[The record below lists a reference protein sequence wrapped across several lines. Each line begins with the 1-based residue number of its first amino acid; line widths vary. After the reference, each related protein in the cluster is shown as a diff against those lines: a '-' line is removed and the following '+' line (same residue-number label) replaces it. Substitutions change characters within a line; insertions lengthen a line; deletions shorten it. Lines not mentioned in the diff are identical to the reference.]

1 MSVRCGVADSRRRG
15 VVVRDRRTTTVGNI
29 PRTASRPSPVATAA
43 VVLAVLVLTA
53 ACAAPSDPGA
63 SPQTST
69 SVDADE
75 PTSTTESTAESRTEP
90 DPDPDADDSG
100 DGDGELTT
108 QAVRELLAD
117 LDGQLAIGNGPVV
130 AVARPDGQ
138 RYIEL
143 DGGQTNLA
151 SQPTWSTDG
160 SKLIWSSVSPLT
172 QEARVQLFD
181 PDGVADGEP
190 LSTNVPGPPVFY
202 FQWRSDGSETLYL
215 RNSTRRQTVEAGV
228 LTPGGPARWI
238 ADGDPFFVAWAPTEP
253 VIAGHVSEERVALF
267 DPAGAAAFGAVDE
280 DESAAAPDPD
290 LDDPVAGDD
299 LVEGGGFSSPAWLD
313 DQTLL
318 AVVSGSLST
327 VDVATGS
334 VEPLLAVDGPIR
346 FVLSPDRLRVALQT
360 IPDADDDD
368 VLEVATSPAQ
378 GEQADR
384 RSLVVVDLEDRE
396 VEVVTDRP
404 VVAWE
409 WSPDSAK
416 LAWLELDGPVTRRRG
431 RWRFWSADGPV
442 VGDVRSPGLEL
453 SIKEVVNYL
462 PFFAQYSFSLRRW
475 APDSSAFALVGSVNG
490 RNGVWIH
497 LVDVPAAPVLVAPG
511 DVVSWGFGPTP
522 SPDAGRS
529 PA

>member
-1 MSVRCGVADSRRRG
+1 MGE
-15 VVVRDRRTTTVGNI
+15 RRTTTVEII
-29 PRTASRPSPVATAA
+29 PRTVPHPARVATAA
-43 VVLAVLVLTA
+43 VILALCVLAA
-53 ACAAPSDPGA
+53 ACSSPTDPVVSSESSGSA
-63 SPQTST
+63 DSEELSP
-69 SVDADE
+69 
-75 PTSTTESTAESRTEP
+75 STTDSTTGPERESETDS
-90 DPDPDADDSG
+90 DDDAVREEGDGEG
-100 DGDGELTT
+100 DGDETDGALTT
-108 QAVRELLAD
+108 GAVRELLTE

-138 RYIEL
+138 RYVEL

-160 SKLIWSSVSPLT
+160 TKLIWSSVSPLT
-172 QEARVQLFD
+172 QQARVQLFD

-190 LSTNVPGPPVFY
+190 LATNVPGPPVFY
-202 FQWRSDGSETLYL
+202 FQWRNDGSEALYL

-228 LTPGGPARWI
+228 LTPGGPARWM
-238 ADGDPFFVAWAPTEP
+238 ADGDPFFVAWAPTEA
-253 VIAGHVSEERVALF
+253 VIAAHVAEERVALF
-267 DPAGAAAFGAVDE
+267 DPAGAAAFGIVDE
-280 DESAAAPDPD
+280 DESASTPDRG

-327 VDVATGS
+327 VDIETGS

-346 FVLSPDRLRVALQT
+346 FVLSPDRSRVALQT
-360 IPDADDDD
+360 VADPNSDD
-368 VLEVATSPAQ
+368 VLEVTLDQ
-378 GEQADR
+378 VQEDADDR
-384 RSLVVVDLEDRE
+384 ALVVVDIDDQNF
-396 VEVVTDRP
+396 EVVTDRP
-404 VVAWE
+404 VAAWE
-409 WSPDSAK
+409 WSPDSTK
-416 LAWLELDGPVTRRRG
+416 LAWLELVGPIARRGG

-442 VGDVRSPGLEL
+442 IGDVRSPRVQL

-462 PFFAQYSFSLRRW
+462 PFFAQYSFSLHRW

-490 RNGVWIH
+490 RSGVWVH

-529 PA
+529 PV